1 MRAAEQ
7 TKRPTGMDFV
17 LVSWKARRMIAP
29 KLLLSVGA
37 LFTGG
42 KHFSTASVIACPG
55 SDLIL
60 TAAHSLTG
68 KQPADVTFVAGYGVA
83 GQPPVFQLTQVFFPP
98 LWLAGRNI
106 DDDFAL
112 ARVSPAPLQ
121 LEPLTIATGWRQ
133 AQPSVVVPSYP
144 DAMST
149 PLIGAAPTEA
159 FGDNQMVFRYDGYT
173 DGTSGSPFIVYGD
186 HVIGALGGY
195 EQGGDAPDVSYAACF
210 RENMAQLLASAQ
222 Q

>member
-1 MRAAEQ
+1 
-7 TKRPTGMDFV
+7 
-17 LVSWKARRMIAP
+17 MIAP
-29 KLLLSVGA
+29 RLLLSVGA

-42 KHFSTASVIACPG
+42 THFSTGSVIACPG

-68 KQPADVTFVAGYGVA
+68 KDAADVTFVAGYGVA
-83 GQPPVFQLTQVFFPP
+83 GAPPVFQLTEVFFPP

-106 DDDFAL
+106 DNDFAL
-112 ARVSPAPLQ
+112 ARVSPALTG
-121 LEPLTIATGWRQ
+121 LEPLNIATGWRQ

-144 DAMST
+144 DAMT
-149 PLIGAAPTEA
+149 TQLVGEGPTEA
-159 FGDNQMVFRYDGYT
+159 LGDAQMVFRYDGYT

-186 HVIGALGGY
+186 NVIGALGGY
-195 EQGGDAPDVSYAACF
+195 QQGGDTPDVSYAACF
-210 RENMAQLLASAQ
+210 RDSMAELLAAAQ